1 MLIVVR
7 FVRLNDSKSSFS
19 PSKKRTEF
27 LVTPR
32 KDYYKVLQVDPEAEP
47 EVIAAAFRRLAA
59 KYHPDVNPSA
69 DADQRMKEFNVAY
82 EVLGDSARRAQYDQS
97 RAQAKKRRGRPRGS
111 TSQPKE
117 PPLRKARETAMLVV
131 TPGLLS
137 FGTVVRGLQ
146 PSARLEIG
154 VTGGR
159 TLIGELHTDQPWIM
173 LSACK
178 LFSEA
183 CTVRVTVDTQNLQ
196 ENRLHSGTITLDS
209 VAFGSKSIPVS
220 VRIAAPPRPV
230 LKVHP
235 STLDFGTMHP
245 GQPPK
250 LVKLLIE
257 NAGTGLLSGE
267 IRPKEPWLS
276 VQQARFEHNTIATH
290 IIAQVAGLEPG
301 RSYTGEIEVS
311 TNAGTGLVT
320 AQVQVSTAPPV
331 QAPVRTDPPTSSD
344 LAFLHQRLGILAQMA
359 EPTPAQALEKTVI
372 GYLLHTCVPG
382 TVEATLSRAVSTFS
396 TGKEIAPSPG
406 WNKDI
411 IQEIMRGP
419 KLTLD
424 ILEDL
429 LERLRRWQEH
439 QKP

>member
-1 MLIVVR
+1 M
-7 FVRLNDSKSSFS
+7 
-19 PSKKRTEF
+19 
-27 LVTPR
+27 TPR

-59 KYHPDVNPSA
+59 KYHPDVNPSP
-69 DADQRMKEFNVAY
+69 DADHRMKEFNVAY
-82 EVLGDSARRAQYDQS
+82 EVLGDAARRAQYDQS

-111 TSQPKE
+111 TSLPKE
-117 PPLRKARETAMLVV
+117 PPLRKARETATLVV
-131 TPGLLS
+131 MPGLLS
-137 FGTVVRGLQ
+137 FGTVARGLQ

-159 TLIGELHTDQPWIM
+159 TLIGELHTDQPWIV
-173 LSACK
+173 LSTCK

-183 CTVRVTVDTQNLQ
+183 CTIRVTVDTQNLQ

-250 LVKLLIE
+250 LVKLSIE

-267 IRPKEPWLS
+267 IRSKEPWLS
-276 VQQARFEHNTIATH
+276 VQQAHFEHNTIATH

-311 TNAGTGLVT
+311 TNGGTGLVT
-320 AQVQVSTAPPV
+320 ARVQVSTPPPV
-331 QAPVRTDPPTSSD
+331 QGPVGADPPTSSD

-359 EPTPAQALEKTVI
+359 ELTPIQALEKAAI
-372 GYLLHTCVPG
+372 GHLLQACAPG
-382 TVEATLSRAVSTFS
+382 TVEATLSRAVSTS
-396 TGKEIAPSPG
+396 SDLAQQSVAPSPG
-406 WNKDI
+406 WNKD